1 MKHISNQ
8 AEKDALAAVRSE
20 SAQVLLRHVLSPI
33 EKAGF
38 RRSFQPFR
46 YNLNGVK
53 IYISGA
59 NSRRLLHFLNTK
71 ISFINAVVDKER
83 QSIDIP
89 LHLREVFDDP
99 RQILSLPAPAR
110 NRLCAIECYTM
121 FTAMQLGRSFFLNW
135 PGFGRRSMAALD
147 ALFASHNATH
157 LFK

>member
-1 MKHISNQ
+1 MKTQTNP
-8 AEKDALAAVRSE
+8 AEKDALAAVNSE
-20 SAQVLLRHVLSPI
+20 SAQAILRHVLSPI
-33 EKAGF
+33 ERAAF

-59 NSRRLLHFLNTK
+59 NCSRLLHLLNTK
-71 ISFINAVVDKER
+71 ISIINSVVDKER
-83 QSIDIP
+83 LSLDIP

-110 NRLCAIECYTM
+110 NRLCAIECYTL
-121 FTAMQLGRSFFLNW
+121 FAVMQLGRKFFLNW

-147 ALFASHNATH
+147 ALFASHQATH